1 MQVSTANPTPPISIA
16 YLNLRVPGQ
25 NKATGQRIATRAS
38 ELLAGHDAKLPAQRI
53 GALNL
58 RLSTASGASEEGIAQ
73 EICNAILRNLSHNPH
88 A

>member
-1 MQVSTANPTPPISIA
+1 MQVSTPTPPISIA

-25 NKATGQRIATRAS
+25 DKATGQRIATRAS
-38 ELLAGHDAKLPAQRI
+38 ELLADHDAKLPAQRI

-58 RLSTASGASEEGIAQ
+58 RISTASGASEESIAQ
-73 EICNAILRNLSHNPH
+73 EISRAILRNLSRNPH